1 MKRRVSAFLLV
12 LFACAA
18 ASSATVR
25 MTVRNGKR
33 IIYNDG
39 IGEASHAALGESDAW
54 LASRIRV
61 PSLYDSLISDAARVN
76 AVDAKLVKSV
86 MLIESAFNPAAVSRK
101 GARGLMQ
108 LMPETAARYGVEN
121 LFDPA
126 QNIAGGAR
134 YLKDLLGLFGGD
146 LAKSLAAYN
155 AGENAVLRYGG
166 VPPYQETALYVHKG
180 LTAYYGKSTLGGGF
194 GRPRAETWAMRSGR
208 PVRMTRDRNNRP
220 VITTELAARPV
231 LPRS

>member
-1 MKRRVSAFLLV
+1 MKIRIGVAFLVAL
-12 LFACAA
+12 ACSTAA
-18 ASSATVR
+18 GAVVR
-25 MTVRNGKR
+25 IEVRDGKT
-33 IIYNDG
+33 IVYNDG
-39 IGEASHAALGESDAW
+39 IGEASHAALAESDSW
-54 LASRIRV
+54 LASRIRI
-61 PSLYDSLISDAARVN
+61 PSLYDELIDQAAQIN
-76 AVDAKLVKSV
+76 AIDAKLVKSV
-86 MLIESAFNPAAVSRK
+86 MLIESAFNPVARSRK

-180 LTAYYGKSTLGGGF
+180 L
-194 GRPRAETWAMRSGR
+194 
-208 PVRMTRDRNNRP
+208 
-220 VITTELAARPV
+220 
-231 LPRS
+231 